1 MNIMIENPSLDQIN
15 QLKNFLN
22 NGEIL
27 SAAKKAQSIIK
38 KYPNSFI
45 IWNILGVSLYEL
57 GKIDGAIKSYKKA
70 IKLNPSYA
78 HAHINLALAFRVQ
91 GKLDKAIEY
100 CEKAVFQNPDDA
112 KAYNNLG
119 ALLLEQGK
127 FEKAILACKKAI
139 LLQPDYADAHNN
151 LGAILRDQGKFDQ
164 AIESFEKAITINPI
178 YLEAYDNLG
187 LAFTA
192 KAKFDDAIKFFKK
205 AISLDPD
212 YADAYNDMGVVLANE
227 GKFDEAMKYY
237 KKAISI
243 NPKYAEPYINI
254 GNLLKD
260 RGNLNE
266 AIDAYKKAIFLNPNN
281 PIAHKN
287 LSFLLLNNGKLK
299 EGFDEYEW
307 RWKTKQGLSR
317 YRYFLKPQWDGKIS
331 LKGKTIL
338 LWCEQ
343 GIGDNINWSSCL
355 SLVSARADHV
365 ILECHKKLVSL
376 LSRSFPNVEVKAEDR
391 SLDADRDDFD
401 LHLPMGSI
409 YKHFIDEII
418 EKGKPA
424 SYLIPCPTR
433 VKYWRRRL
441 KAIGN
446 GPYIGVSW
454 KSINTSFSR
463 RQNYTS
469 ILEWSPVFNIPNV
482 TFINLQ
488 YANHDDDIKKVKDE
502 IGITIHNFPDID
514 QFANIDDV
522 AALTAAVDMVVST
535 KITVPFIS
543 AGVGTPT
550 KLINWRQSS
559 WNNILL
565 NPKGPIL
572 DIFERN
578 TFETWGNVFKLVS
591 KNLTKN
597 LNKNNH

>member
-1 MNIMIENPSLDQIN
+1 MIENPSLGQIN

-27 SAAKKAQSIIK
+27 LAKEKAEALIK

-57 GKIDGAIKSYKKA
+57 GKIKGAIKSYKKV
-70 IKLNPSYA
+70 IKLNPSYV
-78 HAHINLALAFRVQ
+78 HAYINLALAFRTQ
-91 GKLDKAIEY
+91 GNLEKSIEF
-100 CEKAVFQNPDDA
+100 CEKAMFQKPDDA
-112 KAYNNLG
+112 KAYNILG

-127 FEKAILACKKAI
+127 FEKANLACKKAI

-151 LGAILRDQGKFDQ
+151 LGAILIDQGEFDY

-178 YLEAYDNLG
+178 FVEAYDNLG

-192 KAKFDDAIKFFKK
+192 KAKFDDAIKSFKK
-205 AISLDPD
+205 AILLNPD
-212 YADAYNDMGVVLANE
+212 YADAYNNMGVALANK
-227 GKFDEAMKYY
+227 GKFDESMKNYQ
-237 KKAISI
+237 KAILI
-243 NPKYAEPYINI
+243 KPKYAEPYINI

-260 RGNLNE
+260 QSNLNE
-266 AIDAYKKAIFLNPNN
+266 AINAYKKAIFLDPNY

-287 LSFLLLNNGKLK
+287 LSFLLLSNGKLK

-307 RWKTKQGLSR
+307 RWKTKKGLSR
-317 YRYFLKPQWDGKIS
+317 YRYFPKPQWDGKTS
-331 LKGKTIL
+331 LKDKTIL

-355 SLVSARADHV
+355 SLVCARAKHV
-365 ILECHKKLVSL
+365 ILESHEKLVSL
-376 LSRSFPNVEVKAEDR
+376 LSRSFPNVEVKVEDR

-409 YKHFIDEII
+409 YKYFIDEII
-418 EKGKPA
+418 AKGKPDA
-424 SYLIPCPTR
+424 YLIPCPIR
-433 VKYWRRRL
+433 VKYWKRRL
-441 KAIGN
+441 NAIGK

-454 KSINTSFSR
+454 KSINTSYSR

-469 ILEWSPVFNIPNV
+469 ILEWSPIFNVPNV

-488 YANHDDDIKKVKDE
+488 YANHEDDIEKVQDE
-502 IGITIHNFPDID
+502 LGITIHNFPDID
-514 QFANIDDV
+514 QFGNLDDV
-522 AALTAAVDMVVST
+522 AALTAAVDIVVST

-578 TFETWGNVFKLVS
+578 TFESWGNVFKLVS
-591 KNLTKN
+591 KHLIKN